1 MKIRGERQ
9 CRDCERHW
17 SYYETGSVSCPACG
31 SLRSV
36 GTEDRSTHTDAAVT
50 LELGAYRA
58 QAAEATTV
66 EATPAE
72 APGAEAT
79 PTSVDTAK
87 RLQTSLAA
95 DELKRELR
103 RYLHKR
109 GFIHAGALRPL
120 DSTYLTACELLEAM
134 DCYDR
139 CRHPTDGDQAYLLAL
154 LTGAETG
161 TRPDRELVTTQLR
174 EARGGAAARSVSD
187 YRDAVGTVLELV
199 GTAESAGQ
207 ADADQAGTDQA
218 DADQADADQ
227 TDADTDQADTDQPE
241 LNPADIPADRVA
253 PTRELLERLRDRS
266 ARVDALHGD
275 VNPAAA
281 DALTAAANALYD
293 YLATGHDD
301 ALSRFQDQL
310 ERTES
315 V

>member
-58 QAAEATTV
+58 QAAEATTA

-87 RLQTSLAA
+87 RLQASLAA
-95 DELKRELR
+95 DELKRDLR

-120 DSTYLTACELLEAM
+120 DSTYLTACELLEAV

-218 DADQADADQ
+218 DADQ
-227 TDADTDQADTDQPE
+227 PE

-253 PTRELLERLRDRS
+253 PTRELLERLRDQS